1 MKNKTYI
8 LNTFLAVV
16 LGIYLVVCIF
26 VRTFAP
32 NIILP
37 KANIP
42 NLVLL
47 SLVALVLDHYLAP
60 GAKRCYICIPVLG
73 AVTFGLLPF
82 AACFVGAGEALKLA
96 LVGGLVFTVTTWLF
110 STIQE
115 RLSTGPAAKA
125 SAFFSAV
132 SLYMAAQC
140 FMGIL
145 L

>member
-16 LGIYLVVCIF
+16 LGLYLVVCVL

-32 NIILP
+32 TIILP

-42 NLVLL
+42 NMVLL
-47 SLVALVLDHYLAP
+47 SLVALVLDHYVAP
-60 GAKRCYICIPVLG
+60 DAKRCYICIPLFG
-73 AVTFGLLPF
+73 ALAFGLLPF
-82 AACFVGAGEALKLA
+82 AACFAGAAEALKLA
-96 LVGGLVFTVTTWLF
+96 LVGGLTFTVTTWLF
-110 STIQE
+110 TTIQE
-115 RLSTGPAAKA
+115 RLSSGPAAKA

>member
-8 LNTFLAVV
+8 LNTLLAVV
-16 LGIYLVVCIF
+16 LGLYLLVCVL

-32 NIILP
+32 AIILP
-37 KANIP
+37 KANVP
-42 NLVLL
+42 NMVLL
-47 SLVALVLDHYLAP
+47 SLVALVLDHYLVKDT
-60 GAKRCYICIPVLG
+60 KRCYICIPVLG
-73 AVTFGLLPF
+73 ALTFGLLPF
-82 AACFVGAGEALKLA
+82 AACFVGAGEAIKLA
-96 LVGGLVFTVTTWLF
+96 LVGGLTFTVTTWLF
-110 STIQE
+110 TTIQE

>member
-8 LNTFLAVV
+8 LNTFLAAV
-16 LGIYLVVCIF
+16 LGIYLLVCVL

-32 NIILP
+32 AIILP
-37 KANIP
+37 KANVP

-47 SLVALVLDHYLAP
+47 SLAALVLDHYLVP
-60 GAKRCYICIPVLG
+60 DAKRCYICIPVLS
-73 AVTFGLLPF
+73 AITFGLLPF
-82 AACFVGAGEALKLA
+82 AACFVSGMEALKLG
-96 LVGGLVFTVTTWLF
+96 LVGGLVFTVTSWLF
-110 STIQE
+110 TTIQE

>member
-8 LNTFLAVV
+8 LNTFLAAV
-16 LGIYLVVCIF
+16 LGIYLLMCVL

-32 NIILP
+32 AIILP
-37 KANIP
+37 KANVP
-42 NLVLL
+42 NMVLL
-47 SLVALVLDHYLAP
+47 SLAALVLDHYLVP
-60 GAKRCYICIPVLG
+60 DAKRCYICIPVLS
-73 AVTFGLLPF
+73 AITFGLIPF
-82 AACFVGAGEALKLA
+82 AACFVYGLEALKFG
-96 LVGGLVFTVTTWLF
+96 LVGGLVFTVTSWLF
-110 STIQE
+110 TTIQE

>member
-8 LNTFLAVV
+8 LNTFLAAV
-16 LGIYLVVCIF
+16 LGIYLLVCVL

-32 NIILP
+32 AIILP
-37 KANIP
+37 KANVP
-42 NLVLL
+42 NMVLL
-47 SLVALVLDHYLAP
+47 SLAALVLDHYLVP
-60 GAKRCYICIPVLG
+60 DAKRCYICIPVLS
-73 AVTFGLLPF
+73 AITFGLLPF
-82 AACFVGAGEALKLA
+82 AACFVSGMEALKLG
-96 LVGGLVFTVTTWLF
+96 LVGGLVFTVTSWLF
-110 STIQE
+110 TTIQE

-125 SAFFSAV
+125 TAFFSAV